1 MSDIIVKQLAELI
14 GAPVE
19 GLLQQL
25 KDAGISVS
33 SADDSITDA
42 QKLKL
47 LEFIRTGQ
55 TSTATAPKKIN
66 RKDLFKK
73 TLK

>member
-25 KDAGISVS
+25 TDAGIPVS
-33 SADDSITDA
+33 GADDSITDA

-55 TSTATAPKKIN
+55 SSDSAAQQKSQRVKF
-66 RKDLFKK
+66 L
-73 TLK
+73 